1 MLAGSV
7 AADLSQLNG
16 SYALAQL
23 RVPETQKAP
32 TFRSRRTQ
40 MAAIYDGVT
49 EYFLRQWLGDK

>member
-32 TFRSRRTQ
+32 TFQSRGSK
-40 MAAIYDGVT
+40 ASPPD
-49 EYFLRQWLGDK
+49 FHL